1 MDPISQISTIL
12 GIVVAIPY
20 LISSCQKTAASYGDL
35 INGPALAQD
44 LVSDV
49 YHFRCLLEAFQRYLQ
64 DERIVNRIPQDW
76 FNRVL
81 EETRETIKEL
91 EVCLKSAGADD
102 ENHVP
107 VRRWSWLRVEEKCR
121 GLRRRLG
128 NHFEKLNEL
137 MRIAQ
142 L

>member
-1 MDPISQISTIL
+1 MEPISQISSVV

-20 LISSCQKTAASYGDL
+20 LIGACQKTAAYFGDF
-35 INGPALAQD
+35 IDGPLLAQD
-44 LVSDV
+44 LFSDV
-49 YHFRCLLEAFQRYLQ
+49 YHFKRLLEAFQRYLQ

-76 FNRVL
+76 VNRVL
-81 EETRETIKEL
+81 GETRETIKEL
-91 EVCLKSAGADD
+91 EVCLKSAGGDD
-102 ENHVP
+102 EAHVP

-128 NHFEKLNEL
+128 NHLEKLNGL